1 MPNNIVL
8 SERSQIHKIRC
19 VVIHVKHPEQ
29 FHEDRKWI
37 CGGQGWGGGVTANRQ
52 GASFWKDE
60 NFLEL
65 GRGDGSLTL

>member
-1 MPNNIVL
+1 MKT
-8 SERSQIHKIRC
+8 EIR
-19 VVIHVKHPEQ
+19 
-29 FHEDRKWI
+29 
-37 CGGQGWGGGVTANRQ
+37 GGQGWGGGVTANRQ